1 MILQVFTI
9 VFPLVLLVLVGYLYG
24 RRHVP
29 DMASA
34 NRLNLEVFTPALI
47 FDVMSS
53 KGFHLAEYQ
62 GLALACVVIVFGSML
77 IAWPVARLLGYQFKT
92 FVPPMMF
99 NNSGNMGLPL
109 ALFAFGEQA
118 LPAAVVLFV
127 MMNLMHFSVG
137 FKIMDPATPL
147 LGLLRVPIVVAT
159 LLGLVVGQFGT
170 VVPEVVAIPIEM
182 LGQIC
187 IPLMLFSLG
196 VRLITIN
203 WRDWRIGVVGAI
215 VCPVSGIL
223 AALAIGFMLDLPP
236 SQFSLLVVFGALPP
250 AVFNFIVAER
260 FQQEPQQVA
269 SIVMIGNLA
278 SIVIIPLV
286 LAFVLTPV

>member
-34 NRLNLEVFTPALI
+34 NRLNLEIFTPALI

-53 KGFHLAEYQ
+53 RGFHLAEYQ
-62 GLALACVVIVFGSML
+62 ALALACVVIVFGSML
-77 IAWPVARLLGYQFKT
+77 IAWPIARLLGYQFKT

-159 LLGLVVGQFGT
+159 LLGLVVGQFGL

-203 WRDWRIGVVGAI
+203 WRDWRIGVAGAI

-223 AALAIGFMLDLPP
+223 AALAIGFLLDLPP